1 MEIIKL
7 FSSEGRKKFEKDVE
21 RISVELL
28 SCNLH
33 GENTKIQKPK
43 ILRHAKTSWSE
54 RIIGRTATFFELGDS
69 IYVKMGELFCPLM
82 GFPEPKDMELPLSA
96 LKAKYPDRFMKIG
109 SRDRFIYADGWCR
122 IMELNTG
129 WIRIDGL
136 LRAVGG
142 DFCYVRIAPIV
153 QKLFEELCILSA
165 QKEKFFTLDGYD
177 EDSMAYYRF
186 CQNIVEHYY
195 TINNEMSLR
204 NNR

>member
-1 MEIIKL
+1 MEIRKL

-21 RISVELL
+21 GIRVELL
-28 SCNLH
+28 SCSLH

-43 ILRHAKTSWSE
+43 ILRHAKTYWSE
-54 RIIGRTATFFELGDS
+54 RIIGRTATFFELRGS

-96 LKAKYPDRFMKIG
+96 LRKKYPDRFTHIG
-109 SRDRFIYADGWCR
+109 SRDMFVYADGWFR

-142 DFCYVRIAPIV
+142 DFCYIRIEPIV
-153 QKLFEELCILSA
+153 QKLFEELC
-165 QKEKFFTLDGYD
+165 
-177 EDSMAYYRF
+177 
-186 CQNIVEHYY
+186 
-195 TINNEMSLR
+195 SLL
-204 NNR
+204 